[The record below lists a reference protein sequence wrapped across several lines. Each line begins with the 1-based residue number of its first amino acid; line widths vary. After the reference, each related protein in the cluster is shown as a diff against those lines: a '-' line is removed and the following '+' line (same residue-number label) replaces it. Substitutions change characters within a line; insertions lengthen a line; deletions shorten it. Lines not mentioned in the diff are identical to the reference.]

1 MFINVQ
7 LMEID
12 VFLKTSAKRDVK
24 NSDVFCD
31 NSRSLH
37 YFFPQSF
44 LNSLRAF
51 SICLRKRSEV
61 WSLAYATEA

>member
-12 VFLKTSAKRDVK
+12 VLFLNEREARCKKIRC
-24 NSDVFCD
+24 FCD

-37 YFFPQSF
+37 YFFPLSF

-51 SICLRKRSEV
+51 SICFRKRSEV

>member
-24 NSDVFCD
+24 KFRCFCD
-31 NSRSLH
+31 NRRSLH
-37 YFFPQSF
+37 YFFPLSF

-51 SICLRKRSEV
+51 SICFRKRSEV

>member
-24 NSDVFCD
+24 KSDVFATIAGL
-31 NSRSLH
+31 SSI
-37 YFFPQSF
+37 SF
-44 LNSLRAF
+44 R
-51 SICLRKRSEV
+51 
-61 WSLAYATEA
+61 